1 MLDILLVMALGFLGS
16 FGHCVGMC
24 GPLTVAFSMSSQSTT
39 PPNWQR
45 QLYFHGLL
53 NLGRIV
59 SYALVGAGIGAVGS
73 VLVAGGQF
81 AGIDSG
87 LRRGL
92 AIATGILLIW
102 IGLAQ
107 IAPQWLPRIPFLHP
121 LLQGKLHQ
129 QLGSAMTKLSLR
141 SRWWTPFLLGMTWGL
156 IPCGF
161 LYAAQ
166 IKAAESGN
174 LWQGTLTMLA
184 FGLGTV
190 PSMLGIGTFS
200 SLLSADRRSQL
211 FRLGGWVTLAIGIL
225 TLLRTDDMVDF
236 TGYAALIFLV
246 LALIARP
253 ISRFWAQPLQYRRA
267 LGVGAFVLSAA
278 HTLFMLD
285 HNFEWNFEALSFMLP
300 NYQVSIWL
308 GTLALLLMA
317 PAALTSFD
325 RIQQHLGRYWRLI
338 HLLTVPALVLAAGHV
353 VLIDSNFLG
362 GMEWT
367 TTQKICSAL
376 LGILV
381 LAVLLIRAR
390 WFWLLFALEKSY
402 AAPIKET
409 GRGAV
414 GNGQKGK
421 E

>member
-24 GPLTVAFSMSSQSTT
+24 GPLTLAFSMPGHSMT
-39 PPNWQR
+39 PPNWKQ
-45 QLYFHGLL
+45 QFYFHGLL
-53 NLGRIV
+53 NLGRIA

-81 AGIDSG
+81 AGIDSL

-107 IAPQWLPRIPFLHP
+107 IAPGWLPRIPFLHP
-121 LLQGKLHQ
+121 LLQGELHQ
-129 QLGSAMTKLSLR
+129 RLGSAMTKLSLR
-141 SRWWTPFLLGMTWGL
+141 SHWWTPFLLGMTWGL

-166 IKAAESGN
+166 IKAAETGN
-174 LWQGTLTMLA
+174 LWWGTLTMLA

-190 PSMLGIGTFS
+190 PSMMGIGTFS

-225 TLLRTDDMVDF
+225 TLLRTDDMVDY
-236 TGYAALIFLV
+236 TGYAALVLLI

-267 LGVGAFVLSAA
+267 LGVGAFALSVA
-278 HTLFMLD
+278 HTLFMLRSQ
-285 HNFEWNFEALSFMLP
+285 L
-300 NYQVSIWL
+300 
-308 GTLALLLMA
+308 
-317 PAALTSFD
+317 
-325 RIQQHLGRYWRLI
+325 
-338 HLLTVPALVLAAGHV
+338 
-353 VLIDSNFLG
+353 
-362 GMEWT
+362 
-367 TTQKICSAL
+367 C
-376 LGILV
+376 
-381 LAVLLIRAR
+381 
-390 WFWLLFALEKSY
+390 LEL
-402 AAPIKET
+402 
-409 GRGAV
+409 
-414 GNGQKGK
+414 
-421 E
+421 